1 MCGIFGLAT
10 PGRAVKMASA
20 FRGIQ
25 ALSHRG
31 PDGLGV
37 AVGSLGDSTLA
48 FHLNPEYPGLE
59 ADPSTLLRAGGDV
72 FLGHRRLSIIDLSTS
87 AYQPM
92 TGEDGSVWVVF
103 NGEIYN
109 HAELRRDL
117 QQRGHRF
124 RTDHSDTEVL
134 VHGYEEWGDS
144 LVDRL
149 NGMFGLA
156 ILDLRRRH
164 LFLARDPF
172 GEKPLYYVLTSQAV
186 AFASELQALT
196 QSGVAGDEVSE
207 TGLAEFVRFGY
218 VPAPSSILRGVSKLQ
233 NAEMVRID
241 LDRMREVGRRRYWM
255 PSYDPAPVTNPAAWD
270 EEFREVLDRA
280 VRARFMSDVPLGAYL
295 SGGLDSSTIVDRLRA
310 AGPCLTFN
318 ISFPES
324 TVDEGP
330 FAAAVAAKYGTRHRS
345 QPITPGDLI
354 AALPDFQKVFDE
366 PFGDP
371 SALPTFALARMTR
384 EHVTV
389 ALSGD
394 GGDELLGGYT
404 RYALQRRLSRLLDGW
419 PTRAP
424 AALAR
429 TIADRWPQRLKGRG
443 IADLVDG
450 DPRVRYE
457 RAMSDTWLLAQSH
470 VARAAAY
477 RFDEVWDE
485 DGPSLLRQ
493 MCRADLLLY
502 LPEDLMTKVDR
513 TAMAFGLE
521 VRAPLLDKELFDF
534 VGRAPDEVLGFG
546 QNNKQ
551 PFRRLLEPRIGA
563 ALVNRP
569 KQGFSLPLGRWFRR
583 DLRDLA
589 HDALTGSGAYVGTVF
604 PAACVAGL
612 LREHVSGTRNHGSRL
627 WRLLALEL
635 WHRNYV
641 RPAVAAGPAATAS

>member
-1 MCGIFGLAT
+1 MCGIFGLAS
-10 PGRAVKMASA
+10 PGRAVTIASA
-20 FRGIQ
+20 YRGIQ

-37 AVGSLGDSTLA
+37 AIGRLGDPTLD
-48 FHLNPEYPGLE
+48 FHLNPDVQQLE
-59 ADPSTLLRAGGDV
+59 SDRPADV
-72 FLGHRRLSIIDLSTS
+72 FLGHRRLSIIDLSTT

-92 TGEDGSVWVVF
+92 TNEDGRVWVIF

-109 HAELRRDL
+109 HAELRREL
-117 QQRGHRF
+117 ERSGHRF

-134 VHGYEEWGDS
+134 VHGYEEWGDG
-144 LVDRL
+144 LVERL

-156 ILDLRRRH
+156 IVDLRQRH

-172 GEKPLYYVLTSQAV
+172 GEKPLYYVMTAHTV
-186 AFASELQALT
+186 AFASELKALT
-196 QSGVAGDEVSE
+196 QSGLAGDEISDA
-207 TGLAEFVRFGY
+207 GLAEYIRFGY
-218 VPAPSSILRGVSKLQ
+218 VPAPGSILRGVAKLQ

-241 LDRMREVGRRRYWM
+241 LGSMREVTRRRYWAPAYH
-255 PSYDPAPVTNPAAWD
+255 PSPVRDLGAWD
-270 EEFREVLDRA
+270 EQFRDVLDRA

-324 TVDEGP
+324 AVDEGP
-330 FAAAVAAKYGTRHRS
+330 FAAAVAERYGTEHRS
-345 QPITPGDLI
+345 RPITPADLI

-366 PFGDP
+366 PLGDP

-384 EHVTV
+384 EHVSV

-419 PTRAP
+419 PTSAP

-443 IADLVDG
+443 IADLVDAS
-450 DPRVRYE
+450 PRVRYE

-470 VARAAAY
+470 VARSAGF
-477 RFDEVWDE
+477 RFDAIWDE

-546 QNNKQ
+546 RNTKR
-551 PFRRLLEPRIGA
+551 PFRRILEPRIGA

-589 HDALTGSGAYVGTVF
+589 HDALTGPGAYVGTVF
-604 PAACVAGL
+604 PGACVAGL
-612 LREHVSGTRNHGSRL
+612 LREHVSGTRNHGPRL
-627 WRLLALEL
+627 WRLLSLEL
-635 WHRNYV
+635 WHRNHV
-641 RPAVAAGPAATAS
+641 RPVAANSPAATAH